1 MYFFIAKD
9 FFIVKKIKIF
19 FIFSFMFLV
28 IIIFHPSY
36 AMEQFLSSLD
46 FDVKINEDGSVSV
59 IEIIIIIRNKKDI
72 KNLNYYKEEVECT
85 YYREIPNKSMDPVE
99 A

>member
-1 MYFFIAKD
+1 MKKVKIYFFLIFV
-9 FFIVKKIKIF
+9 FF
-19 FIFSFMFLV
+19 V
-28 IIIFHPSY
+28 IISHPSY
-36 AMEQFLSSLD
+36 AMDQSLSSLD